1 MAMTDQPITSTAT
14 PVRRPGRWFAI
25 ALLGLIAV
33 IVGFLLS
40 QTTFVIMHLGLWYL
54 FSLLTLG
61 GLAAIVVGLIAGCV
75 AAIRR

>member
-1 MAMTDQPITSTAT
+1 
-14 PVRRPGRWFAI
+14 
-25 ALLGLIAV
+25 
-33 IVGFLLS
+33 
-40 QTTFVIMHLGLWYL
+40 MHLGLWYL